1 MSAPLGPEWF
11 DAVTAALAAVDAG
24 ADPIGEPDAA
34 AEVEIVVSG
43 ADPDPLVTRWVVE
56 GGRLVAVRI
65 AEDGAD
71 PADVT
76 VPQSAGDLR
85 AVIAGDLDPAV
96 AFMRGDL
103 KPDGSAAA
111 WFAFVSAMNQPS
123 TRAALA
129 S

>member
-1 MSAPLGPEWF
+1 MTAPLEPGWF
-11 DAVTAALAAVDAG
+11 DAVTTALAAVDAG

-43 ADPDPLVTRWVVE
+43 ADPDPLLTRWTVD
-56 GGRLVAVRI
+56 GGRLVAVRV
-65 AEDGAD
+65 AEPAAE

-76 VPQSAGDLR
+76 APQSADDLR
-85 AVIAGDLDPAV
+85 AVVAGELDPAV

-103 KPDGSAAA
+103 KPEGSAAA